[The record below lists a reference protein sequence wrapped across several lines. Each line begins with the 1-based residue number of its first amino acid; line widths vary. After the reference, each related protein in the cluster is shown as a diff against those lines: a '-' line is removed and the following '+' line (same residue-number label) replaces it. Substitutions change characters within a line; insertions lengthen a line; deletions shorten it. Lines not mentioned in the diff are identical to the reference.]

1 MDVILFSNSANLN
14 KLWLILLK
22 SGYPKTIDLDQWL
35 DMLCFMMG
43 VDQKNF
49 IRKRLEN
56 ILKYRKIDLSS
67 KF

>member
-1 MDVILFSNSANLN
+1 MDVILFSNSANLT

-22 SGYPKTIDLDQWL
+22 SDYPKTIDLDQWL
-35 DMLCFMMG
+35 NILCFMMG